1 MSRERIFT
9 LLHKMRACVVRQQ
22 NHECNGKCSEC
33 MYAMYSEEV
42 VELLDNLIF
51 MYGYVIKKKESKRH
65 FWKKG
70 AKK

>member
-1 MSRERIFT
+1 MSREKIYT

-22 NHECNGKCSEC
+22 GKECSGKCAEC
-33 MYAMYSEEV
+33 MYAMDSEEV

-51 MYGYVIKKKESKRH
+51 MYDYVIKKKSKPKKH
-65 FWKKG
+65 IWKG